1 MEQERLSGC
10 CNTIP
15 VLERK
20 GVQSVWK
27 SFEMLFCVF
36 RVKHAV
42 SEDTEVFQGEGL
54 GKTPDG

>member
-1 MEQERLSGC
+1 MYCEHIVKFLIILA
-10 CNTIP
+10 N
-15 VLERK
+15 
-20 GVQSVWK
+20 
-27 SFEMLFCVF
+27 